1 MKKVLRNIVKKH
13 ILYIIL
19 ISALLIII
27 QGNRFFPAKII
38 GKIIDLYPN
47 ASESMPKIV
56 KWFIIFWIS
65 IASYFV
71 TRTLYT
77 FFIKK
82 YVYVVEKEIQ
92 DAIFSRFLKLKII
105 EMQKIK
111 NGELMSYLTKYVKD
125 IKNGFKSFILH
136 FLRLIIVLVILS
148 IYMFQINMKLTGLI
162 FLPIIID
169 GLIIFILTEKI
180 KKIYDKSQKN
190 YTDLSEFVQE
200 STDSIR
206 TTKSFNGE
214 NKNIVKFEE
223 KSKNLKIENIKLS
236 KYRMLLYISVQ
247 ICFAFC
253 YGITAIYGTRL
264 IIQNTITVG
273 EFIVFN
279 GYILEMIWPLI
290 WLSKLFEN
298 IKTVKVAISKL
309 EGLYSLQIEELPETK
324 QLIQGDIKIQ
334 KLNFNFDESNEKE
347 ILKNINLS
355 IKSGEKL
362 GIIGTIGSG
371 KTTLANIL
379 LKLYDIKDNQ
389 IYIDNKDI
397 NKLNTS
403 ELRDSFCY
411 ITQESFLFS
420 STIKN
425 NVTLFNNAF
434 TNEEVWRSIEYA
446 CLDEEV
452 KNMENGIE
460 TLIGEKGITLSGG
473 QRQRIA
479 IARAFLYNQI
489 FTIFDDSF
497 SAIDNKTEK
506 VVLNN
511 IKDFFKNK
519 TCIIISNRISDV
531 KIADKIIVL
540 ENGQIVQEGT
550 HEKLLRE
557 NGLYKNFYIQQSSN
571 AYLIENQ

>member
-1 MKKVLRNIVKKH
+1 MKKVLKNIVKKH

-47 ASESMPKIV
+47 SSERMHEIV

-105 EMQKIK
+105 EMQKTK

-136 FLRLIIVLVILS
+136 FLRLIIVLVVLS

-169 GLIIFILTEKI
+169 GLLIFVLTERI

-214 NKNIVKFEE
+214 NKKIIEFEE
-223 KSKNLKIENIKLS
+223 KSKKLKIENINLS

-253 YGITAIYGTRL
+253 YGMTAIYGTRL
-264 IIQNTITVG
+264 VIQDTITVG

-279 GYILEMIWPLI
+279 NYILEMIWPLI

-298 IKTVKVAISKL
+298 IKTVKVAIAKL
-309 EGLYSLQIEELPETK
+309 EDLYQLQIEELPKTEH
-324 QLIQGDIKIQ
+324 LICGDISIQ
-334 KLNFNFDESNEKE
+334 NLNFSFDNNKKDD
-347 ILKNINLS
+347 ILKNIHLN

-379 LKLYDIKDNQ
+379 LKLYNINDNQ
-389 IYIDNKDI
+389 VYIDNKDI
-397 NKLNTS
+397 NEINTS

-420 STIKN
+420 STIRN
-425 NVTLFNNAF
+425 NVTLFNNNF
-434 TNEEVWRSIEYA
+434 SNEEVWKSLEFA

-452 KNMENGIE
+452 KKMENGIE
-460 TLIGEKGITLSGG
+460 TIIGEKGITLSGG

-479 IARAFLYNQI
+479 IARAFLYNQNY
-489 FTIFDDSF
+489 TIFDDSF

-506 VVLNN
+506 VILNN
-511 IKDFFKNK
+511 IREYYKDK

-550 HEKLLRE
+550 HKELLAE
-557 NGLYKNFYIQQSSN
+557 NGLYKTFYNQQSSN
-571 AYLIENQ
+571 AYLVENQ

>member
-47 ASESMPKIV
+47 ASGSMHKIV

-411 ITQESFLFS
+411 THECNKVASRHIIELIIFTQ
-420 STIKN
+420 TK
-425 NVTLFNNAF
+425 
-434 TNEEVWRSIEYA
+434 
-446 CLDEEV
+446 
-452 KNMENGIE
+452 
-460 TLIGEKGITLSGG
+460 GEKS
-473 QRQRIA
+473 
-479 IARAFLYNQI
+479 
-489 FTIFDDSF
+489 
-497 SAIDNKTEK
+497 
-506 VVLNN
+506 
-511 IKDFFKNK
+511 
-519 TCIIISNRISDV
+519 
-531 KIADKIIVL
+531 
-540 ENGQIVQEGT
+540 
-550 HEKLLRE
+550 
-557 NGLYKNFYIQQSSN
+557 
-571 AYLIENQ
+571 

>member
-1 MKKVLRNIVKKH
+1 MKKVLKNIVKKH

-47 ASESMPKIV
+47 SSEGMHEII

-105 EMQKIK
+105 EMQKTK

-136 FLRLIIVLVILS
+136 FLRLIIVLVVLS

-169 GLIIFILTEKI
+169 GLLIFVLTERI

-214 NKNIVKFEE
+214 NKKIIEFEE
-223 KSKNLKIENIKLS
+223 KSKKLKIENINLS

-253 YGITAIYGTRL
+253 YGMTAIYGTRL
-264 IIQNTITVG
+264 VIQDTITVG

-279 GYILEMIWPLI
+279 NYILEMIWPLI

-298 IKTVKVAISKL
+298 IKTVKVAIAKL
-309 EGLYSLQIEELPETK
+309 EDLYQLQIEELPKTEH
-324 QLIQGDIKIQ
+324 LICGDISIQ
-334 KLNFNFDESNEKE
+334 NLNFSFDNNKKDD
-347 ILKNINLS
+347 ILKNINLN
-355 IKSGEKL
+355 IKNGEKL

-379 LKLYDIKDNQ
+379 LKLYNINDNQ
-389 IYIDNKDI
+389 VYIDNKDI
-397 NKLNTS
+397 NEINTS

-420 STIKN
+420 STIRN
-425 NVTLFNNAF
+425 NVTLFNNNF
-434 TNEEVWRSIEYA
+434 SNEEVWKSLESA

-452 KNMENGIE
+452 KKMENGIE
-460 TLIGEKGITLSGG
+460 TIIGEKGITLSGG

-479 IARAFLYNQI
+479 IARAFLYNQN

-506 VVLNN
+506 VILNN
-511 IKDFFKNK
+511 IREYYKDK

-550 HEKLLRE
+550 HKELLAE
-557 NGLYKNFYIQQSSN
+557 NGLYKTFYNQQSSN
-571 AYLIENQ
+571 AYLVENQ